1 MPSRFALILFILF
14 APVTVPVYLLFLVVA
29 NLIAGAFYIVFE
41 AALSP
46 LLGRPI
52 ALSRGTMALLTI
64 PVLVAA
70 PLVAIALAVVGLL
83 RWIVKALAALGRW
96 QAGATSRGTAV
107 AAGFVWFVV
116 ALWTTLA
123 CMNAAWGGSLIGR
136 PIQGRELFVEHV
148 ARGRMLRQMPESMQA
163 KRRELIAHLKEH
175 QSAAHWEWRYLLADL
190 EDDQAP
196 FDGLTPTVQKRLT
209 GMAWYFIPSEVSTD
223 GQDHSLLLLGAM
235 LFVWVLLI
243 RWPGMFG
250 AARWSWSRW
259 CLYGVR
265 VGVAAYAIYS
275 LLAWEPTTLYHR
287 FFFGD
292 SPELPFS
299 FRFFSPALW
308 LGMDCE
314 SFVRLEW
321 YYFNAALWLV
331 LIGVASMIW
340 WLSWRVSPFLG
351 WPRFYVAFL
360 AARLLQHKRIAFFS
374 VGAVT
379 LCVAMMIIV
388 ISVMGGFVDSIRDKA
403 HGLLGDL
410 VMDGSLQGFPYYQGF
425 IDRISKLTDPKSGK
439 PIVVQATPLVRT
451 VGILQFPASK
461 SARNV
466 GILGIRLNEYVRT
479 TQFGSDLFYNQR
491 FGSTSLGRQ
500 GQPYYGFDEAG
511 AAALPGEMDA
521 RWNAYLA
528 SLSDEARREELQ
540 RYTRRPG
547 ELFPGPGVFAGPKEK
562 PVIEGTEWPGIII
575 GRSIVARRLP
585 TGEYKRSETLPRG
598 ERVMLTIV
606 PLTRSGDI
614 STEPPPKAVFRYADD
629 SRTGIHEI
637 DSQNVYVDF
646 DELQRLLSMEPQ
658 KRSDGTT
665 ASARCSQILINL
677 DEQFSRLGDRQTLQR
692 YKALIESEWL
702 KHLETIKPDALEV
715 GMLANVGIQTWEEM
729 QATYISAI
737 EKEKFLVL
745 IMFGVISIVAVFMIF
760 CVFHMIVQ
768 EKTRD
773 IGIIKSLGG
782 SAAGVSAVFL
792 AYGAAIGLVGCVFG
806 SMLGISFIDHINEIQ
821 DWLARL
827 NPEWRVWSP
836 ETYSFD
842 RIPSAWKWSE
852 VIGIGILSIVS
863 ALLGALV
870 PAVRAGRT
878 WPVETLRYE

>member
-1 MPSRFALILFILF
+1 MPSRIVLILFILF
-14 APVTVPVYLLFLVVA
+14 APITVPVYLLFLVGA
-29 NLIAGAFYIVFE
+29 NLIAGAFYIVIE
-41 AALSP
+41 AALAP
-46 LLGRPI
+46 LRGRPI
-52 ALSRGTMALLTI
+52 ALSRGTMALLTV
-64 PVLVAA
+64 PVLIAA
-70 PLVAIALAVVGLL
+70 PLVAIALMVLGLI
-83 RWIVKALAALGRW
+83 RWMVKALAALGRW
-96 QAGATSRGTAV
+96 QAGASTRGSAV

-123 CMNAAWGGSLIGR
+123 CLNAAWGGSLIGR

-148 ARGRMLRQMPESMQA
+148 SRGRMLRQMPESMQA
-163 KRRELIAHLKEH
+163 KRRELIAHLKTH
-175 QSAAHWEWRYLLADL
+175 QSAAHWEWRYLLTDL

-196 FDGLTPTVQKRLT
+196 FGALTQTVQKRLT
-209 GMAWYFIPSEVSTD
+209 GMAWYFIPGEVSSD

-243 RWPGMFG
+243 RWPGLFG
-250 AARWSWSRW
+250 VARWSWSRW
-259 CLYGVR
+259 CVYALR

-287 FFFGD
+287 FYFDD
-292 SPELPFS
+292 SAELPFW
-299 FRFFSPALW
+299 FRVFSPALW
-308 LGMDCE
+308 LGLDYQ

-331 LIGVASMIW
+331 LIGVAALIW

-360 AARLLQHKRIAFFS
+360 AARLLQRKRIAFFS

-388 ISVMGGFVDSIRDKA
+388 ISVMGGFVDSIREKA

-425 IDRISKLTDPKSGK
+425 IDRINQLADPKTGK

-466 GILGIRLNEYVRT
+466 GILGIRLDEYVRV
-479 TQFGSDLFYNQR
+479 TQFGSDLFYQKR
-491 FGSTSLGRQ
+491 FGGTSLAKQ
-500 GQPYYGFDEAG
+500 GQPFYGFDESG
-511 AAALPGEMDA
+511 VAALPGEMDA
-521 RWNAYLA
+521 RWNAYLGQ
-528 SLSDEARREELQ
+528 LSPAARREETQ

-547 ELFPGPGVFAGPKEK
+547 DLFPGPGVFAGPKEK
-562 PVIEGTEWPGIII
+562 PVVEGVEWPGIII

-585 TGEYKRSETLPRG
+585 TGEYQRSPNLPRG

-614 STEPPPKAVFRYADD
+614 STEPPPKAVFRYVDD

-646 DELQRLLSMEPQ
+646 DELQRLLSMEAQ

-677 DEQFSRLGDRQTLQR
+677 DEPFSRDRQSLGR
-692 YKALIESEWL
+692 YKTLIESEWL
-702 KHLETIKPDALEV
+702 KYLDTLQPDAMEV
-715 GMLANVGIQTWEEM
+715 AMLTNVGIQTWEEM

-745 IMFGVISIVAVFMIF
+745 IMFGVISIVAVFLILCIF
-760 CVFHMIVQ
+760 YMIVQ

-792 AYGAAIGLVGCVFG
+792 AYGAAIGLVGCILG
-806 SMLGISFIDHINEIQ
+806 SILGISFIDHINEIQ

-842 RIPSAWKWSE
+842 KIPSAWKWSE

-863 ALLGALV
+863 SVLGALF